1 MEVMRL
7 KQSKPPQHGDKG
19 APTATNNDLLALR
32 AQLSRAEKAARRPP
46 PPPPVRPNAPLK
58 PQREAELAGIA
69 TDDFSLSRAHARLRE
84 AVYDSR
90 YHVCPHAIAHARAEG
105 FLEHDIMHVLLAGR
119 VRAVYPEDHRWLVCG
134 YFEAHRVKLPLHV
147 VVEHHAD
154 GWLDIVTAFV
164 PKNPHHIISR
174 QRLAVM
180 LRYDDEKIQ
189 ARTAVAGNRVGHRS
203 KGRWR

>member
-1 MEVMRL
+1 MTSPSSTMPLEL
-7 KQSKPPQHGDKG
+7 LQS
-19 APTATNNDLLALR
+19 LRSELA
-32 AQLSRAEKAARRPP
+32 RAEKKERRDRREAQAQAAAKDRPKA
-46 PPPPVRPNAPLK
+46 VK
-58 PQREAELAGIA
+58 PQRERELEGIDLNA
-69 TDDFSLSRAHARLRE
+69 HSLARAHERLRD
-84 AVYDSR
+84 AVLFSR
-90 YHVCPHAIAHARAEG
+90 FEVKPHAVGHARAEG
-105 FLEHDIMHVLLAGR
+105 FLERDIIEVLLRGR
-119 VRAVYPEDHRWLVCG
+119 VRAVYPEERRWLVCG
-134 YFEAHRVKLPLHV
+134 YFEACRVRLPLHV

-180 LRYDDEKIQ
+180 LRYDEERIR